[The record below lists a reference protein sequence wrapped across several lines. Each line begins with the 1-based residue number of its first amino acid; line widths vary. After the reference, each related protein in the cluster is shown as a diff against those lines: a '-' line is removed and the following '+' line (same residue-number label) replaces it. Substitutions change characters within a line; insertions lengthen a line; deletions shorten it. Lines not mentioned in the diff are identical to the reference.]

1 MQNNEELT
9 NRMGAAWTSLGNL
22 IGPIIEKV
30 VGWITTAIQYLTA
43 FLKLLGVTGST
54 STQTGKA
61 TEKAAAGAK
70 KGVEEL
76 KRTLAGFD
84 ELEVMQDNSNPQDQS
99 AGTSAPATLPE
110 IEPPDWLKNLAG
122 LLKSGQFE
130 EFGRELARMLNKAI
144 ASVDWA
150 DLAHKVSGF
159 FLGVLQALYG
169 AIDEFDWKQLG
180 QSIKTFFQNIQWDEI
195 RQQIFDLLK
204 AAWKGAVNLLWGFM
218 AEEGSDKKPPLIK
231 SLENLGKSLGRLYTA
246 IDSFIKQAWES
257 SLKPVLEWTTGTGLP
272 WIVDRLKDGVDLLS
286 KTIEDH
292 GPLILGIL
300 ESIGAAVLAW
310 DIGSKVL
317 ALVDKIGKLWAVLM
331 ANPILLIIAAVA
343 ALVVGVVKYG
353 DEIKAKLQELD
364 TYLQGVF
371 VKDWK
376 ETFGPILGGV
386 LNSFFKIVKEIWGKI
401 KTTLDGIIDFIKG
414 VFSGDWERAWTG
426 IGEILSGIFGAL
438 YGTFAELVSNIVQH
452 GDEIKAG
459 FQAITDFLQ
468 GTFSKDWTEVFGPVL
483 GEILNGFFA
492 NVQNTWDSVKS
503 VLEGIID
510 FVQGVFTLNWSQ
522 AWTGVREVFA
532 GIFSGM
538 ENILKAPING
548 IISLINGAIAGI
560 NNLIDG
566 ANRLGSVVGFSIPYL
581 NEIPYLA
588 KGGILK
594 KGQIGL
600 LEGDGT
606 EAVVPLEK
614 NTEWIAKVAEQLKAQ
629 LAPLQNYDS
638 GNAVPLNISE
648 ALKEIAAQFKEQISP
663 TPEARQLAA
672 LQDIADTVA
681 FRVPSVAGGAVLP
694 YSIQDGDGRGGLGDS
709 SEVLDVLERI
719 EAKLDELETQ
729 MDNKQVV
736 LDFGSFRAFVRK
748 ITKEQRQMSRAE
760 GN

>member
-9 NRMGAAWTSLGNL
+9 NRMGTAWTSLGNL

-30 VGWITTAIQYLTA
+30 VGWITTAIQYLTS
-43 FLKLLGVTGST
+43 FLKLLGMTGSA
-54 STQTGKA
+54 STQTSKA

-84 ELEVMQDNSNPQDQS
+84 ELEVMQDNSSPQDQS

-204 AAWKGAVNLLWGFM
+204 AVWKGAVNLLWGFM

-272 WIVDRLKDGVDLLS
+272 CIVDRLKDGVDLLS

-300 ESIGAAVLAW
+300 ESISAAVLAW

-364 TYLQGVF
+364 TYLQSIF
-371 VKDWK
+371 VKDWQ
-376 ETFGPILGGV
+376 ETFGPILGGI
-386 LNSFFKIVKEIWGKI
+386 LNGFFKIVKEIWGKI

-426 IGEILSGIFGAL
+426 IGEILSGIFGTL
-438 YGTFAELVSNIVQH
+438 YDTFAALVSKIVQH

-614 NTEWIAKVAEQLKAQ
+614 NTEWITKVAEQLKAQ

>member
-9 NRMGAAWTSLGNL
+9 NRMGAAWTSLGDL

-30 VGWITTAIQYLTA
+30 VGWITTAIQYLTS
-43 FLKLLGVTGST
+43 FLKLLGMTGYASA
-54 STQTGKA
+54 QTGKA

-84 ELEVMQDNSNPQDQS
+84 ELEVMQDNSSPQDQS

-218 AEEGSDKKPPLIK
+218 AEEGSNEKPPLIK
-231 SLENLGKSLGRLYTA
+231 SLESLGKSLGRLYTA

-286 KTIEDH
+286 KAIEDH

-300 ESIGAAVLAW
+300 ESISAAVLAW

-371 VKDWK
+371 LKDWR
-376 ETFGPILGGV
+376 ETFGPVLGGI
-386 LNSFFKIVKEIWGKI
+386 LNGFFRIVKEIWDKV

-426 IGEILSGIFGAL
+426 IGEILSGIFGTL
-438 YGTFAELVSNIVQH
+438 YDTFAALVSKIVQH

-522 AWTGVREVFA
+522 AWIDVREVLT

-629 LAPLQNYDS
+629 LAPLRNYES

-709 SEVLDVLERI
+709 GEVLDVLERI

-736 LDFGSFRAFVRK
+736 LDFGSFRTFVRK

>member
-84 ELEVMQDNSNPQDQS
+84 ELEVMQDNSSPQDQS

-218 AEEGSDKKPPLIK
+218 AEEGSNEKPPLIK
-231 SLENLGKSLGRLYTA
+231 SLESLGKSLGRLYTA

-364 TYLQGVF
+364 TYLQSIF
-371 VKDWK
+371 VKDWQ
-376 ETFGPILGGV
+376 ETFGPILGGI
-386 LNSFFKIVKEIWGKI
+386 LNGFFKIVKDLWDRL
-401 KTTLDGIIDFIKG
+401 KTTLDGIVDFIKG

-426 IGEILSGIFGAL
+426 ISEILSGIFGTL
-438 YGTFAELVSNIVQH
+438 YDVFVGLVASISENA
-452 GDEIKAG
+452 DKIKG
-459 FQAITDFLQ
+459 IFQQITDFLQ

-709 SEVLDVLERI
+709 GEVIGVLERI